1 MGEGGKRGGGGEGG
15 GEGKGGRGGG
25 RERKGGG
32 ETCFS
37 SSMAQGADLITL
49 RQLIPSLAASCLGQ
63 PGYEASYDIH

>member
-15 GEGKGGRGGG
+15 GEGGGRG
-25 RERKGGG
+25 KGGG